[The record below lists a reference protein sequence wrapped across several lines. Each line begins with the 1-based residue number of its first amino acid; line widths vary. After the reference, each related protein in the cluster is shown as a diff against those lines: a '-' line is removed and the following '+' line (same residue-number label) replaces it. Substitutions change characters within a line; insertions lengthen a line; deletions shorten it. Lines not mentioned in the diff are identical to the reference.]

1 MKRVSAVVLGVVVLG
16 LTGSAPAA
24 DTDDYPKK
32 IVGKWEITKAGG
44 DVPVGSTIEF
54 TKDGKLAAAIKA
66 EGQELKLTGTYKL
79 DKDKL
84 AVKITV
90 ENQTVEETVTVKKL
104 TDEDMELEDKDKK
117 VDVLKKK
124 K

>member
-1 MKRVSAVVLGVVVLG
+1 MKRVSAAVLGVVVLG
-16 LTGSAPAA
+16 MAGFAPAA
-24 DTDDYPKK
+24 DDAAKK

-79 DKDKL
+79 DKEKL
-84 AVKITV
+84 TVKITV
-90 ENQTVEETVTVKKL
+90 ENQTVEEIVTVKKL
-104 TDEDMELEDKDKK
+104 TDDEMELEDKDKK